1 MVFIIKKSIGFPK
14 CLGTSLILEINTCSL
29 ALQSFMTSVDG
40 FISPLFFMSINACFL
55 SDLQEHHNRYDK

>member
-1 MVFIIKKSIGFPK
+1 MVLIIKKSIGFPK

-40 FISPLFFMSINACFL
+40 IISNPLFFMSISACFFVRFTRA
-55 SDLQEHHNRYDK
+55 SQQI